1 MLSARHAR
9 NLPKLFALTAT
20 SKPASDLVLIVLLSI
35 ATFLIGVYAEFSESL
50 VATAQQ
56 FERLQLDE
64 LPLAMLV
71 LSSGLAW
78 YAWRRWREM
87 LSEFEQRLNFESAL
101 ELKQLELRDL
111 SRRVTEAQEAERRLL
126 AHELHDEL
134 GQTLNAIK
142 IEAVGIRNASA
153 CAQPAIHR
161 AALNVIELTDHVYGV
176 VQAMTSRL
184 RPVALDELG
193 LVGALQ
199 HDLMGWRQRLP
210 TTRFTLGIGELPQDI
225 DESVAIALYRVAQEG
240 LTNIVR
246 HAEARHVT
254 VKLDF
259 VPASAVLHLT
269 LQDDGR
275 GVELK
280 AIQHGLGLLGMRE
293 RIEALGGIFCIE
305 TQPAQGFRLDAS
317 VPLDGFE
324 RCGERG

>member
-1 MLSARHAR
+1 MHAARIF
-9 NLPKLFALTAT
+9 PKLISFPAT
-20 SKPASDLVLIVLLSI
+20 TKPAADLVLVVLLSI
-35 ATFLIGVYAEFSESL
+35 ATFLIGVYAEFSERL
-50 VATAQQ
+50 VASARQ
-56 FERLQLDE
+56 FERVQLDE

-78 YAWRRWREM
+78 FAWRRWREM
-87 LSEFEQRLNFESAL
+87 LRELEQRRNFESAL

-142 IEAVGIRNASA
+142 IDAVGIRNASDG
-153 CAQPAIHR
+153 AQPTIHR
-161 AALNVIELTDHVYGV
+161 AALNVIQLTDHVYGV

-193 LVGALQ
+193 LVGALE

-210 TTRFTLGIGELPQDI
+210 TTRFTLAIGELPKDI
-225 DESVAIALYRVAQEG
+225 DEPVGIALYRVAQEG

-246 HAEARHVT
+246 HAEARNVT
-254 VKLDF
+254 VELAF
-259 VPASAVLHLT
+259 VPAPAGLRLS

-275 GVELK
+275 GVELD
-280 AIQHGLGLLGMRE
+280 AIQRGLGLLGMRE
-293 RIEALGGIFCIE
+293 RIEALDGTFSIR
-305 TQPAQGFRLDAS
+305 TQPARGFRLEAC
-317 VPLDGFE
+317 VPMHGT
-324 RCGERG
+324 GRGRVRG

>member
-1 MLSARHAR
+1 M
-9 NLPKLFALTAT
+9 FALTAT

-35 ATFLIGVYAEFSESL
+35 ATFLIGVDTEFSESL

-64 LPLAMLV
+64 LPLALLT
-71 LSSGLAW
+71 LSLGLAW
-78 YAWRRWREM
+78 FAWRRWREM
-87 LSEFEQRLNFESAL
+87 LRELEQRLNFESAL
-101 ELKQLELRDL
+101 ELKQIELRDL
-111 SRRVTEAQEAERRLL
+111 SRRVIGAQEAERRLL

-142 IEAVGIRNASA
+142 IEAVGIRNASSG
-153 CAQPAIHR
+153 AQPALHR
-161 AALNVIELTDHVYGV
+161 AALNVIQLTDRVYSV

-193 LVGALQ
+193 LVGALE

-210 TTRFTLGIGELPQDI
+210 AMRFTLSVGELPQDI

-240 LTNIVR
+240 LTNVVR

-254 VKLDF
+254 LELDF
-259 VPASAVLHLT
+259 VPASAVLRLT

-280 AIQHGLGLLGMRE
+280 AIRHGLGLGGMRE
-293 RIEALGGIFCIE
+293 RIEALGGIFRIE
-305 TQPAQGFRLDAS
+305 TQPALGFRLDAS
-317 VPLDGFE
+317 VPLEGPE
-324 RCGERG
+324 HRGERG

>member
-1 MLSARHAR
+1 MFSLA
-9 NLPKLFALTAT
+9 AT

-35 ATFLIGVYAEFSESL
+35 ATFLIGVDTEFSETL
-50 VATAQQ
+50 VAVTQQ
-56 FERLQLDE
+56 FEPLQLDE
-64 LPLAMLV
+64 VPLALLT
-71 LSSGLAW
+71 LSLGLAW
-78 YAWRRWREM
+78 FAWRRWREM
-87 LSEFEQRLNFESAL
+87 LRELEQRLNFESAL
-101 ELKQLELRDL
+101 ELKQIELRDL
-111 SRRVTEAQEAERRLL
+111 SRRVIEAQEAERRLL

-153 CAQPAIHR
+153 SAQPAIHR
-161 AALNVIELTDHVYGV
+161 AALNVIQLTDHVYGV
-176 VQAMTSRL
+176 VQAMTGRL

-193 LVGALQ
+193 LVGALE
-199 HDLMGWRQRLP
+199 HDLMGWRRRLP
-210 TTRFTLGIGELPQDI
+210 ATRFTLGIGELPQVI

-246 HAEARHVT
+246 HAEARQVT
-254 VKLDF
+254 VELDF
-259 VPASAVLHLT
+259 VPASAVLRLT

-305 TQPAQGFRLDAS
+305 TQPAQGFCLDAS
-317 VPLDGFE
+317 VPLDGSG
-324 RCGERG
+324 RSGERG